1 MCISPKT
8 LHLPVL
14 LSFADSML
22 FDFPQASDSMTSRI
36 NRTLCVM
43 RYIRYVRINVC
54 TVGTVAIIVDAGTMP
69 SSLAG
74 ELSMMKP
81 TIVAFFNSKDMY
93 G

>member
-1 MCISPKT
+1 
-8 LHLPVL
+8 
-14 LSFADSML
+14 
-22 FDFPQASDSMTSRI
+22 
-36 NRTLCVM
+36 M